1 MLTCSSTCR
10 PAYRDVFAQYPT
22 VLKVLAPQDKQKD
35 KDKASLEE
43 LPDNQ
48 ASGDGH
54 HRDNVESIAWWN
66 AMTEAD
72 RAASMKIAGT
82 GVLADAWAAYKR
94 QHPGSAAAPG
104 IQ

>member
-22 VLKVLAPQDKQKD
+22 VLKVLAPKDKQ

-54 HRDNVESIAWWN
+54 HRGNVESIAWWN
-66 AMTEAD
+66 AITED
-72 RAASMKIAGT
+72 DLPASMKIAGT

-104 IQ
+104 IE